1 CPPLRDPKEF
11 RLVSKRLPR
20 LDSAD
25 KIAGRATFGIDVRL
39 PGMLRAAVA
48 RPPTLGGRLA
58 GFDDR
63 AARAVPGVRAVH
75 AIESGV
81 AVVAENTWAG
91 LAGRGAPDVRWQ
103 AGPTAPTAEL
113 HEAPRRALD
122 GGDFARRTI
131 GDAAGQLA
139 RAARRLDA
147 TYTLPFLAHAAM
159 EPINCT

>member
-1 CPPLRDPKEF
+1 CPPLRDRKEF
-11 RLVSKRLPR
+11 RFVSRRLPG

-25 KIAGRATFGIDVRL
+25 KIAGRAPFGIDVRL

-81 AVVAENTWAG
+81 AVVAENTWAA
-91 LAGRGAPDVRWQ
+91 LAGRRALDVRWH
-103 AGPTAPTAEL
+103 AGSAASTAEL
-113 HEAPRRALD
+113 HQAL
-122 GGDFARRTI
+122 RRTL
-131 GDAAGQLA
+131 D
-139 RAARRLDA
+139 RAH
-147 TYTLPFLAHAAM
+147 F
-159 EPINCT
+159 